1 MMASTLAGEKYV
13 LRRKFFRLFGAGF
26 HVFDPQGNLVASC
39 EQKAWRLRED
49 IRIYAD
55 EAKTRELLRISTPHI
70 IDFSATYTVHA
81 GENALGSFKRS
92 GLKSSFVR
100 DEWLVF
106 GPDGSQVALLREDS
120 TWKALLR
127 RYIEITSIFLPQR
140 FNITNPSGQEIG
152 SFRQRFN
159 PFIYQLGIACDLPDE
174 VVDDLLILALAC
186 VVAAIE
192 DRQT

>member
-1 MMASTLAGEKYV
+1 MASTRPGEKYV

-26 HVFDPQGNLVASC
+26 HVFDPQGSLVAYC
-39 EQKAWRLRED
+39 EQKGWKLRED

-81 GENALGSFKRS
+81 GDATLGSFKRA

-100 DEWLVF
+100 DEWMVF
-106 GPDGSQVALLREDS
+106 GPDGTQVGLLREDS

-127 RYIEITSIFLPQR
+127 RYLDYTSLFLPQR
-140 FNITNPSGQEIG
+140 YSLTNPAGQEIG
-152 SFRQRFN
+152 SFQQRFN

-192 DRQT
+192 ERQA